1 MKIKTKLILLVSFL
15 VLSLFITGFLA
26 VFQSAQTDKIYRDI
40 ENQQSLQ
47 LTLKSIQYRF
57 TGISNDERGYLLTGD
72 KKFLSGIDSKIKD
85 IEHYF
90 SEANNLQ
97 LNPSDKKVLENINNS
112 LQTYFE
118 KNKQMADAYQDGDVS
133 KAQEIHMLEQRDL
146 RKGLVD
152 PSVENVIDQVTKTID
167 EDTNLLEK
175 TQQISSAILYLTIAL
190 SVIGGMIVS
199 SLIIRSINKPIK
211 KMNVRLKEIAE
222 GEGDLTQGIFIKT
235 RDELGEMASSF
246 NLMVGKLRELIKSV
260 ASSAEQVAAA
270 SEQLS
275 ASAEETTKSTELI
288 ASTVQEV
295 AAGADKQ
302 VQNLNETNVTVTHL
316 TSLVNQVVERAEI
329 VSSTSVQASDKAVD
343 GNQSISNI
351 IYHMDEINVT
361 VNRLADKVRTLG
373 DRSSQINQIIGVITG
388 IANQTNL
395 LALNAAI
402 EAARAGE
409 HGKGF
414 AVVADEV
421 RKLAEQSS
429 NSAQQIAALIS
440 DIETDTAETV
450 YTMNDTTNKVSD
462 GIGLIQ
468 EAGSAFQ
475 LIEKAVQEVSF
486 QIQEVKSAIHELS
499 AGSAQVEKGVEIVA
513 AISNGTAGGTQS
525 ISASA
530 EEQLAAMEEITASST
545 SLTRMAEELQDLIK
559 KFKY

>member
-72 KKFLSGIDSKIKD
+72 KEFLSGIDSKIKD

-246 NLMVGKLRELIKSV
+246 NLMVGKLRELIRSV